1 MRIEGGPTVVERG
14 EPFQMEVDGQSIVAF
29 EGETIAT
36 ALLASGRRVFRHTA
50 RTGTPRGLFCGIGVC
65 FECLVTV
72 DGIPNLRSCM
82 TPARPGIKIQ
92 LQGG

>member
-1 MRIEGGPTVVERG
+1 MRIEGGPSVVERG

>member
-65 FECLVTV
+65 FE
-72 DGIPNLRSCM
+72 
-82 TPARPGIKIQ
+82 
-92 LQGG
+92 